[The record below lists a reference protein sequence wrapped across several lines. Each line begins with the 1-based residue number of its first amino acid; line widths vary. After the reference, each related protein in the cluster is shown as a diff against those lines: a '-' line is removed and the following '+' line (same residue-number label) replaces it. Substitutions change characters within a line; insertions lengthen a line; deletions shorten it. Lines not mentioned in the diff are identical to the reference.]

1 MHEIR
6 IKRRWFARFLSF
18 ALMFTLAGGLVASSA
33 RAQTP
38 SPAPDQ
44 APSAPATPPAAT
56 PPAPAPPPAA
66 PAPAPVATPPAPP
79 PQATKEQLA
88 EAKKFYDNGKKLAK
102 EGLYQEALASF
113 LEANRISPRAS
124 IQQELANTYRLLKD
138 MPNAY
143 EAHEVLLTK
152 YGDQLKPNVRLN
164 AQHALEELEVL
175 TGVVVIA
182 IQEPGAH
189 VLIDQKDVGVTPIAK
204 PIRLSIA
211 THQLTITK
219 DGFDTINQAIDIQGH
234 SSIPVNGPLVKTVT
248 TGHVTVDVKQT
259 EPPDPTVLVYVDTAD
274 AGPPRTRET
283 SIPGFTRSRRRG
295 TRTSG
300 CRADPGRE
308 ERDVQRGHRPS
319 REGGDDRRQRRRRRL
334 RISLDGNVIGHG
346 AYEGS
351 VPAGTHASTV
361 TKFGYGQYKKDLIV
375 DDGQRVIENVPLQK
389 EWIPPPVKQHD
400 WTGAYSQ
407 LNFIG
412 QFEVTNPTNDIAQG
426 VGYPKGTP
434 ISTDAVGGGDLGVR
448 VGYSFG
454 FIGIEG
460 AFLLGFDHSNTT
472 ATPTSSTPNHQGP
485 GGGWTES
492 YDFNRA
498 GGTAGVGV
506 RLMPKTPVFRPTL
519 GVAGGVSLKEIWY
532 NRNSQYSNGSA
543 TASLSGGPQFYAAP
557 SIMIDAGI
565 ELGSTPGTRFYL
577 GCQMVADFRERVGD
591 KPEYDEL
598 QREHV
603 SHTQRASPRPTRDKR
618 RQRYRHL
625 HRPHPRDAVRRVA
638 RAARDEA

>member
-274 AGPPRTRET
+274 AGPP
-283 SIPGFTRSRRRG
+283 PYAGDL
-295 TRTSG
+295 
-300 CRADPGRE
+300 DPGLHTFE
-308 ERDVQRGHRPS
+308 AKGDKDVGLPKQIQVEKKGTYSEVIDLHVKAGTIVVS
-319 REGGDDRRQRRRRRL
+319 VDVADSE
-334 RISLDGNVIGHG
+334 ISLDGNVIGHG

-351 VPAGTHASTV
+351 VPAGTHALTV

-577 GCQMVADFRERVGD
+577 GCQMVADF
-591 KPEYDEL
+591 
-598 QREHV
+598 
-603 SHTQRASPRPTRDKR
+603 ASASAISPNTTNYSGNTYPIPNALVPGQPGINGVNGTDIFIGPILGM
-618 RQRYRHL
+618 QFG
-625 HRPHPRDAVRRVA
+625 
-638 RAARDEA
+638 E

>member
-274 AGPPRTRET
+274 AGPP
-283 SIPGFTRSRRRG
+283 PYAGDL
-295 TRTSG
+295 
-300 CRADPGRE
+300 DPGLHTFE
-308 ERDVQRGHRPS
+308 AKGDKDVGLPKQIQVEKKGTYSEVIDLHVKAGTIVVS
-319 REGGDDRRQRRRRRL
+319 VDVADSE
-334 RISLDGNVIGHG
+334 ISLDGNVIGHG

-351 VPAGTHASTV
+351 VPAGTHALTV

-426 VGYPKGTP
+426 VGYTKQTP
-434 ISTDAVGGGDLGVR
+434 ISTNAVFGGDLGVR

-460 AFLLGFDHSNTT
+460 AILLGYDHSNST

-485 GGGWTES
+485 AGGWSES
-492 YDFNRA
+492 YDFGRV
-498 GGTAGVGV
+498 GGTVGIGA
-506 RLMPKTPVFRPTL
+506 RLMPKTEVFRPTL

-532 NRNSQYSNGSA
+532 NRSSQATGYSDV
-543 TASLSGGPQFYAAP
+543 SLSSNPQFYAAP
-557 SIMIDAGI
+557 SIMIDGGI

-577 GCQMVADFRERVGD
+577 GCLMVVDFA
-591 KPEYDEL
+591 
-598 QREHV
+598 
-603 SHTQRASPRPTRDKR
+603 SATQIGANPGSNFPTTF
-618 RQRYRHL
+618 
-625 HRPHPRDAVRRVA
+625 PVPN
-638 RAARDEA
+638 AAAGGAGINGVNGTDIFLGPILGMQFGE